1 MTQLLRIIVVPLLLG
16 LGLAACASP
25 ERMPAVPDNLYTQAS
40 VPGLDG
46 VRYFI
51 DDDPTPFV
59 EDAVQAYRREVAH
72 HNGRTAALE
81 TNPQHKNAALAE
93 SLPTARYL
101 AISGGGDNGAFGAGL
116 LVGWTARGD
125 RPEFKVVT
133 GVSTGALTAPF
144 AFLGPDY
151 DDELR
156 EVYTTIS
163 ADDVLR
169 RRPFLEIIF
178 GDSAADNGPLWDTV
192 ARYADEEMMQR
203 IAEEHD
209 KGRLLLIATTNL
221 DAQRP
226 IVWNIGKIAK
236 SGHPDALAL
245 FRSVL
250 VASAAIPGA
259 FPPVMIDVEADG
271 QPYQEMHVDGGAI
284 TQVFI
289 YPPSLNIEEI
299 AEEYRV
305 ADTRERK
312 IYLIRN
318 ARLDPEWADIER
330 SIFTIAGRAISSLI
344 QTQGVGDL
352 YRIYLAAERDEI
364 DYNLAHIPASF
375 DAEREEEFDT
385 VYMNKLFDVGYAM
398 ALDGYPWEKYPPGYN
413 PDDGE

>member
-1 MTQLLRIIVVPLLLG
+1 MAQSLRTILVPFILVF
-16 LGLAACASP
+16 GLAACASP
-25 ERMPAVPDNLYTQAS
+25 ERMPAVPDDLYTQAK
-40 VPGLDG
+40 VPGLAD

-51 DDDPTPFV
+51 DDDPQPFV
-59 EDAVQAYRREVAH
+59 DDAIEAYRREVAH
-72 HNGRTAALE
+72 LNGGTAAPE
-81 TNPQHKNAALAE
+81 STSFKATAANQ
-93 SLPTARYL
+93 SLPPARFL

-169 RRPFLEIIF
+169 ERPFLEIIF
-178 GDSAADNGPLWDTV
+178 GDSAADNGPLWNTV
-192 ARYADEEMMQR
+192 ARYADEEMLQR

-236 SGHPDALAL
+236 SGHPDALTL
-245 FRSVL
+245 FHSVL

-259 FPPVMIDVEADG
+259 FPPVMIDVEAEG
-271 QPYQEMHVDGGAI
+271 QAYQEMHVDGGAI
-284 TQVFI
+284 SQVFL
-289 YPPSLNIEEI
+289 YPPSLNIEEV
-299 AEEYRV
+299 AEEHHLAVRR
-305 ADTRERK
+305 AREL
-312 IYLIRN
+312 YLIRN
-318 ARLDPEWADIER
+318 ARLDPDWADIER
-330 SIFTIAGRAISSLI
+330 RIFTIAGRAISSLI
-344 QTQGVGDL
+344 QSQGLGDL

-375 DAEREEEFDT
+375 EAEHEEEFDT
-385 VYMNKLFDVGYAM
+385 VYMNKLFDLGYAM
-398 ALDGYPWEKYPPGYN
+398 ALDGYPWEKYPPDYN

>member
-1 MTQLLRIIVVPLLLG
+1 MTQSLRPILVPLIVG

-25 ERMPAVPDNLYTQAS
+25 ERGPAVPNNLYTQAG
-40 VPGLDG
+40 VPGLED

-51 DDDPTPFV
+51 DDDPQPFV
-59 EDAVQAYRREVAH
+59 DDAIEAYRREVAYR
-72 HNGRTAALE
+72 NGGTVKPA
-81 TNPQHKNAALAE
+81 TNPPKGVPTNAN
-93 SLPTARYL
+93 LPPARFL

-151 DDELR
+151 DDALR

-163 ADDVLR
+163 AEDVLR

-178 GDSAADNGPLWDTV
+178 GDSAADNDPLWQTI
-192 ARYADEEMMQR
+192 ARYADDEMMRR

-236 SGHPDALAL
+236 SSHPDALNL
-245 FRSVL
+245 FHAVL

-259 FPPVMIDVEADG
+259 FPPVMIDVEANG
-271 QPYQEMHVDGGAI
+271 EPYQEMHVDGGAI
-284 TQVFI
+284 SQVFL

-299 AEEYRV
+299 AEQYDV
-305 ADTRERK
+305 AERRKREL
-312 IYLIRN
+312 YLIRN
-318 ARLDPEWADIER
+318 ARLDPEWGNIER
-330 SIFTIAGRAISSLI
+330 RIFTIAGRAISSLI
-344 QTQGVGDL
+344 QSQGLGDL
-352 YRIYLAAERDEI
+352 YRIYLAAERDDI
-364 DYNLAHIPASF
+364 DYNLAHIPESF
-375 DAEREEEFDT
+375 EAEREEEFDT

-398 ALDGYPWEKYPPGYN
+398 ALEGYPWEKYPPDYN

>member
-1 MTQLLRIIVVPLLLG
+1 MAQPLRVILAPLVIG

-25 ERMPAVPDNLYTQAS
+25 ERMPAVPNDLYTQAS
-40 VPGLDG
+40 VPGLED

-59 EDAVQAYRREVAH
+59 EDAVEAYRREVAH
-72 HNGRTAALE
+72 HNGRTAALKASA
-81 TNPQHKNAALAE
+81 QRQNAISAE
-93 SLPTARYL
+93 DLPPARYL

-116 LVGWTARGD
+116 LIGWTARGD

-192 ARYADEEMMQR
+192 ARYADEAMMRR
-203 IAEEHD
+203 IAEEYD

-236 SGHPDALAL
+236 SGHPDALTL
-245 FRSVL
+245 FHSVL

-271 QPYQEMHVDGGAI
+271 QAYQEMHVDGGAI
-284 TQVFI
+284 TQVFL
-289 YPPSLNIEEI
+289 YPPSLNIEEV
-299 AEEYRV
+299 AEVYGVTDGRQ
-305 ADTRERK
+305 REL
-312 IYLIRN
+312 YLIRN

-330 SIFTIAGRAISSLI
+330 RIFSIAGRAISSLI

-352 YRIYLAAERDEI
+352 YRLYLAAERDEI
-364 DYNLAHIPASF
+364 DYNLAFIPQSF

-385 VYMNKLFDVGYAM
+385 AYMNKLFDVGYAM
-398 ALDGYPWEKYPPGYN
+398 ALEGYPWEKYPPGYN
-413 PDDGE
+413 PDDDE